1 MIFLSMK
8 MEIYFNLKKG
18 ENNLM
23 AQLFDLNG
31 KVAVAIGGNGVLG
44 SAMAKGLASHGAK
57 VAIVGRNLEK
67 AEEVAKEINE
77 SGGEAKAFSADVS
90 SKDSLVNAAN
100 EIEQWS
106 GGWDILLNAPGT
118 NSATP
123 FFELGMDEWDK
134 IMDINLKGIV
144 LTCQIFAKKMIEQDR
159 KGSIINI
166 SSVSSTTPL
175 SRVFTYSVSKAGL
188 NSVTQFLA
196 REFAPNG
203 IRVNAII
210 PGFFPAE
217 QNRKILDKERIE
229 SIMRHTPMNRFG
241 EAEELQGATVWL
253 ASEKASSFVT
263 GTLVQVDGGFG
274 SMTI

>member
-1 MIFLSMK
+1 MTNL
-8 MEIYFNLKKG
+8 FNLT
-18 ENNLM
+18 
-23 AQLFDLNG
+23 G
-31 KVAVAIGGNGVLG
+31 KTAVAVGGNGVLG
-44 SAMAKGLASHGAK
+44 SAMAKGLAEHGAK
-57 VAIVGRNLEK
+57 VAIVGRNLET
-67 AEEVAKEINE
+67 AEKVVKEIVE
-77 SGGEAKAFSADVS
+77 AGGEAKAFQADVS
-90 SKDSLVNAAN
+90 SKDSLQQAAT
-100 EIEQWS
+100 EIEQWA

-123 FFELGMDEWDK
+123 FFDLDMDEYDK

-144 LTCQIFAKKMIEQDR
+144 MTCQIFAKRMIEQER

-263 GTLVQVDGGFG
+263 GAMIRVDGGFG
-274 SMTI
+274 AMTI